1 MSNNHYFMSAE
12 SIYKNTASS
21 DVKRLR
27 NILEHQFSKKINLL
41 LESKRPRKSYSTKGK
56 LCSRKLYQTPF
67 NDTVFKKHTNVAS
80 SDTTVIMLIDASGS
94 MECELGFD
102 VGGEDFHLERIEACN
117 AVVSAF
123 ANSIHKVVKDQIK
136 LEVFTKTSC
145 DIHESGI
152 LGIKGAFPHLTRVFS
167 NSIKS
172 KKATT
177 DRILRLNTR
186 SPMMRKYEDGSV
198 QSLGSS
204 TPEYSVLPALH
215 DWIKKNVTTKN
226 VVVFNL
232 TDGDTYC
239 AVGNRSISNDFTK
252 LMREKYLRHI
262 ENITLYVDGEADEYA
277 KSVYGENIIGTDG
290 DFVTPM
296 FNTLIKIFNKS
307 VQ

>member
-1 MSNNHYFMSAE
+1 
-12 SIYKNTASS
+12 
-21 DVKRLR
+21 
-27 NILEHQFSKKINLL
+27 
-41 LESKRPRKSYSTKGK
+41 
-56 LCSRKLYQTPF
+56 
-67 NDTVFKKHTNVAS
+67 
-80 SDTTVIMLIDASGS
+80 
-94 MECELGFD
+94 
-102 VGGEDFHLERIEACN
+102 
-117 AVVSAF
+117 
-123 ANSIHKVVKDQIK
+123 
-136 LEVFTKTSC
+136 
-145 DIHESGI
+145 
-152 LGIKGAFPHLTRVFS
+152 
-167 NSIKS
+167 
-172 KKATT
+172 
-177 DRILRLNTR
+177 
-186 SPMMRKYEDGSV
+186 MRKYEDGSV